1 MLYSGPSTYSF
12 SLHLLPTS
20 VSVQILFFIENMTDV
35 FCDLLSI
42 KEPQIM
48 LQNKEI
54 TLQSYRKML
63 NQNNQEKLW
72 DQGCAF

>member
-1 MLYSGPSTYSF
+1 
-12 SLHLLPTS
+12 
-20 VSVQILFFIENMTDV
+20 MTDV

>member
-20 VSVQILFFIENMTDV
+20 VSVRILFFIENMTDV